1 MRACE
6 QEVAHRLRAMQTRQ
20 AEKLVPLAVPATATP
35 SVAGPRR
42 LAFDACSRDPGALL
56 PTLASNRRWMR
67 DPGAAMP
74 TLASNRRWVRD
85 PSALLMKLARR
96 RRIWWRCRNHRR
108 CALLLKLESRRRMRW
123 RCRSHRLL
131 GQFGLAIGHG
141 ADLRGHLL
149 APMLPHPPAPMR
161 PQAGATAA
169 AASALSCRGRLSPN
183 CELLGNCI
191 GASLREPCERDTP
204 RGRRPQSQAQAP

>member
-1 MRACE
+1 
-6 QEVAHRLRAMQTRQ
+6 MQTRQ
-20 AEKLVPLAVPATATP
+20 AEKLVPLAVPATVTP

-67 DPGAAMP
+67 DPGAALR
-74 TLASNRRWVRD
+74 TLASNRGCE

-96 RRIWWRCRNHRR
+96 RRICRRCRNHRR

-131 GQFGLAIGHG
+131 G
-141 ADLRGHLL
+141 
-149 APMLPHPPAPMR
+149 
-161 PQAGATAA
+161 
-169 AASALSCRGRLSPN
+169 
-183 CELLGNCI
+183 
-191 GASLREPCERDTP
+191 
-204 RGRRPQSQAQAP
+204 